1 MKKLLFTLL
10 LTMCIALAMHAN
22 PVSKSETN
30 ATEET
35 AELVVETLIV
45 KSTPNGVIFSVNDDK
60 AYQFGVYSITGQLI
74 KSIKV
79 LPHTSTT
86 ITLPKGY
93 YIVRCEKWAKQVVV
107 R

>member
-10 LTMCIALAMHAN
+10 LTMCIATAMHAN
-22 PVSKSETN
+22 PVSKSEVN
-30 ATEET
+30 APEDT
-35 AELVVETLIV
+35 AELVVESPMV
-45 KSTPNGVIFSVNDDK
+45 KSTPNGVVFSVSDDK
-60 AYQFGVYSITGQLI
+60 TYQFGVYSITGQLI